1 MTGDSDI
8 FGVVAMTE
16 RKRKMNT
23 KRIMMMTVAVVITAC
38 NVLANTNSAEVVEI
52 ADGGLKWR
60 FVPVEG
66 TSQLPLEFMRT
77 GENREKRES
86 VTIDRY
92 WIAEKMV
99 TEGEFAAVMGRKVRD
114 GRSADQVLSDIEWSE
129 GFDFCRRFN
138 AKYRKQMPKGFVL
151 SMPTMIDWAH
161 AVEVLKGKVD
171 LRAEAGT
178 MIFTS
183 SVFGGFLHAP
193 CASDAEHDLAID
205 LGCLTRHG
213 KFRWVGLRPVLVPV
227 AGTILGDKRIVTN
240 CRVLMRTGFYAE
252 ASELLKLALNEGELD
267 STDEE
272 WAKGALEYA
281 SGEHGHYLEDWAG
294 LVLAAASF
302 AEKRGFQTNPFA
314 DGWSDRMLEGSEESA
329 DIAAKYKEAG
339 IVGEWRRI
347 GDLPPDVRKGQA
359 ALGGKGYILMQSDD
373 GMKPYPYEYDI
384 TESNLVQV
392 LRCDF
397 TGDGREDMVV
407 ENYCSTGSDG
417 YHYAFYEAKGDGV
430 YSEVEEVQLVGLCV
444 LPRKTGKGCGF
455 IVIGKISNP
464 VLSASLY
471 VYKNGK
477 LECEDVAEKPFYM
490 LDAEDDRIYMMAPFI
505 GAGYG
510 IGWRILESRGIWF
523 RPVYWPWKQGEV
535 QGYKEA
541 VKKAQEAWN
550 RK

>member
-1 MTGDSDI
+1 MNAKI
-8 FGVVAMTE
+8 IPMAAAAVA
-16 RKRKMNT
+16 
-23 KRIMMMTVAVVITAC
+23 IMAGS
-38 NVLANTNSAEVVEI
+38 VLAETNSTGVVEI
-52 ADGGLKWR
+52 ADGEMTWR
-60 FVPVEG
+60 FVSVEG

-92 WIAEKMV
+92 LIAEKMV
-99 TEGEFAAVMGRKVRD
+99 TEGEFAAVMGRKVRV
-114 GRSADQVLSDIEWSE
+114 GRSAGQVLSGIEWSE
-129 GFDFCRRFN
+129 GFNFCKRFN
-138 AKYRKQMPKGFVL
+138 EKYRQQMPKGFML
-151 SMPTMIDWAH
+151 SMPTMLDWAH

-193 CASDAEHDLAID
+193 CASNAKQDLAID

-213 KFRWVGLRPVLVPV
+213 KFRWVGLRPVLVPM
-227 AGTILGDKRIVTN
+227 AGKVLGDKRIVTN
-240 CRVLMRTGFYAE
+240 CRVLMRNGFYDE

-281 SGEHGHYLEDWAG
+281 SGEHEHYLEDWTG

-302 AEKRGFQTNPFA
+302 AEKKGFQTKPFA
-314 DGWSDRMLEGSEESA
+314 DGWSDRMLEGGEESA

-347 GDLPPDVRKGQA
+347 GDLPPDVRKGQV
-359 ALGGKGYILMQSDD
+359 ALGGKGCILMYSDD
-373 GMKPYPYEYDI
+373 GKKPYSYEYDI

-407 ENYCSTGSDG
+407 ESYCSTGSG
-417 YHYAFYEAKGDGV
+417 GCHYAFYEAKGDGV

-455 IVIGKISNP
+455 LVIEKISNP

-471 VYKNGK
+471 VFKNGK
-477 LECEDVAEKPFYM
+477 LECEGVAEKPFYM
-490 LDAEDDRIYMMAPFI
+490 LDAEEDRIYMMAPFI

-535 QGYKEA
+535 QGYKDALKE
-541 VKKAQEAWN
+541 AQEALGTEGVA
-550 RK
+550 K

>member
-1 MTGDSDI
+1 MKVN
-8 FGVVAMTE
+8 VVVVVTA
-16 RKRKMNT
+16 
-23 KRIMMMTVAVVITAC
+23 AVLIAAG
-38 NVLANTNSAEVVEI
+38 NVFANTNSAEVVEI

-77 GENREKRES
+77 GENREKREP
-86 VTIDRY
+86 TAIDRY

-99 TEGEFAAVMGRKVRD
+99 TEGEFAAVTGRKVRD

-129 GFDFCRRFN
+129 GFGFCRRFN
-138 AKYRKQMPKGFVL
+138 AKYRKQMPKGFML

-193 CASDAEHDLAID
+193 CASDAERDLAID

-213 KFRWVGLRPVLVPV
+213 KSRRVGLRPVLVPM
-227 AGTILGDKRIVTN
+227 AGKVLGDKRIVTN
-240 CRVLMRTGFYAE
+240 CQVLMRTGFYDE
-252 ASELLKLALNEGELD
+252 ANELLKLALGEGGLN

-302 AEKRGFQTNPFA
+302 AEKRGFQTKPFA
-314 DGWSDRMLEGSEESA
+314 DGWSDRMLKGSEESA

-347 GDLPPDVRKGQA
+347 GDLPQDVRKGQV
-359 ALGGKGYILMQSDD
+359 ALGDKSYILMQSDD

-407 ENYCSTGSDG
+407 ENYCSAGSGG
-417 YHYAFYEAKGDGV
+417 YYYAFYEAKGDGV

-490 LDAEDDRIYMMAPFI
+490 LDAEEDRIYMMAPFI

-510 IGWRILESRGIWF
+510 IGWRILEGRGIWF

-535 QGYKEA
+535 QGYREA
-541 VKKAQEAWN
+541 VKKAQEALNW
-550 RK
+550 K

>member
-1 MTGDSDI
+1 
-8 FGVVAMTE
+8 
-16 RKRKMNT
+16 
-23 KRIMMMTVAVVITAC
+23 MMAAVAVAIVVG
-38 NVLANTNSAEVVEI
+38 NVYAETNSAGVVEI

-77 GENREKRES
+77 GENREKREPMA
-86 VTIDRY
+86 IDRY

-99 TEGEFAAVMGRKVRD
+99 TEGEFAAVTGRKVRD

-138 AKYRKQMPKGFVL
+138 AKYRKQMPKGFML

-193 CASDAEHDLAID
+193 CASDARHDLAID

-227 AGTILGDKRIVTN
+227 AGTIFGDKRIVTN

-252 ASELLKLALNEGELD
+252 ASELLKLALNEGGLD
-267 STDEE
+267 SADEG

-281 SGEHGHYLEDWAG
+281 SGEHDHYLEDWTG
-294 LVLAAASF
+294 LILAAASF
-302 AEKRGFQTNPFA
+302 AEKKGFQAKPFA
-314 DGWSDRMLEGSEESA
+314 DRWSDRMLEGSEESA

-347 GDLPPDVRKGQA
+347 GDLPQDVRKGQV
-359 ALGGKGYILMQSDD
+359 ALGDKSYILIQSDD
-373 GMKPYPYEYDI
+373 GMKPYSYEYDI

-523 RPVYWPWKQGEV
+523 RPVYWPWRQGEV

-541 VKKAQEAWN
+541 VRKAKEAGAVGASF
-550 RK
+550 

>member
-1 MTGDSDI
+1 M
-8 FGVVAMTE
+8 AA
-16 RKRKMNT
+16 
-23 KRIMMMTVAVVITAC
+23 VAVAIVVG
-38 NVLANTNSAEVVEI
+38 NVYAETNSAGVVEI

-77 GENREKRES
+77 GENREKREP

-99 TEGEFAAVMGRKVRD
+99 TEGEFAAVMGRKVRN
-114 GRSADQVLSDIEWSE
+114 GRKADQVLSDIEWSE

-138 AKYRKQMPKGFVL
+138 AKYRQKLPKGYML
-151 SMPTMIDWAH
+151 SMPTMIDWAQ

-171 LRAEAGT
+171 LRSEAGP

-183 SVFGGFLHAP
+183 SAYGGFL
-193 CASDAEHDLAID
+193 CASSISDGKRDLAVD

-213 KFRWVGLRPVLVPV
+213 KFHWIGLRPVLVPV
-227 AGTILGDKRIVTN
+227 AGSVLGKKRIVIS
-240 CRVLMRTGFYAE
+240 CQVLMRTGFYDE
-252 ASELLKLALNEGELD
+252 AAGLLKLALGEGNLD
-267 STDEE
+267 PEDAE

-281 SGEHGHYLEDWAG
+281 SGEHEHYLEDWEG
-294 LVLAAASF
+294 LVLAATSF
-302 AEKRGFQTNPFA
+302 AEKRGFQTKPFA

-329 DIAAKYKEAG
+329 VIAAKYKEAG

-347 GDLPPDVRKGQA
+347 GDLPQDVRKGQV
-359 ALGGKGYILMQSDD
+359 ALGDKSYILIQSDD
-373 GMKPYPYEYDI
+373 GKKTCPYEYNI

-397 TGDGREDMVV
+397 TGDGCEDMIV
-407 ENYCSTGSDG
+407 ENYCSTGSGG
-417 YHYAFYEAKGDGV
+417 YHYYFYEAKGDGA
-430 YSEVEEVQLVGLCV
+430 YKEVDEVQLVGLCV

-455 IVIGKISNP
+455 LVICKIGNP
-464 VLSASLY
+464 VLSATLY

-477 LECEDVAEKPFYM
+477 LEHEDVAGKTFYM
-490 LDAEDDRIYMMAPFI
+490 LDAEEDRIYMMAPFI

-510 IGWRILESRGIWF
+510 IGWRILEGRGIWF

-541 VKKAQEAWN
+541 VKKAQEGWN
-550 RK
+550 RE